1 MPSRPSDPA
10 RLARLEIIC
19 LRYPLARPMD
29 TVMGRLESR
38 PALLIR
44 LEDGSGAE
52 GWGEVWCNFPKP
64 GAEYRAEL
72 AAATLEHGLAA
83 VDPSAPAEA
92 FVALRKRLHL
102 LALQAGEGGPADQI
116 ASGVDIALHDLAARK
131 AGVSLAAFLGGAP
144 RALESYASG
153 IDSRLAADMV
163 AKARDDGFSTFK
175 LRVGFGHDSDAEV
188 LRTCGDLIGKGEVL
202 AVDANQNWSLAG
214 IRDLAGLINETPLAW
229 VEEPLPVDRPLSEW
243 IAAADALAHP
253 IAGGENMRSSAEF
266 DAAIAGPVFGVIQ
279 PDVCKWGGLSGCLDI
294 ARRVIAAGKRYCP
307 HYLGGGLGLV
317 ASAHLLSAAGGDGLL
332 EIDVNDNALR
342 ERLAGSL
349 LPLREGR
356 AITPDG
362 PGLGVTPDCD
372 LIRDYQV
379 SHFDIKLR
387 N

>member
-1 MPSRPSDPA
+1 MSSRSDDPA

-52 GWGEVWCNFPKP
+52 GWGEIWCNFPKP

-83 VDPSAPAEA
+83 VDPSMPAKA
-92 FVALRKRLHL
+92 FVALRKQLHL

-144 RALESYASG
+144 KALESYASG

-175 LRVGFGHDSDAEV
+175 LRVGFGRDSDAKIF
-188 LRTCGDLIGKGEVL
+188 RTCGDLIGKGEVL
-202 AVDANQNWSLAG
+202 AVDANQNWSIAG
-214 IRDLAGLINETPLAW
+214 VRDLADLINATSLAW
-229 VEEPLPVDRPLSEW
+229 VEEPLAVDRPLSEW
-243 IAAADALAHP
+243 IEVADALAHP

-266 DAAIAGPVFGVIQ
+266 DEAIAGPVFGVIQ

-342 ERLAGSL
+342 EGLAGTL
-349 LPLREGR
+349 LPLRQGR

-362 PGLGVTPDCD
+362 LGLGVTPDRD
-372 LIRDYQV
+372 LIRDYQA
-379 SHFDIKLR
+379 SHFDIKLGA
-387 N
+387 